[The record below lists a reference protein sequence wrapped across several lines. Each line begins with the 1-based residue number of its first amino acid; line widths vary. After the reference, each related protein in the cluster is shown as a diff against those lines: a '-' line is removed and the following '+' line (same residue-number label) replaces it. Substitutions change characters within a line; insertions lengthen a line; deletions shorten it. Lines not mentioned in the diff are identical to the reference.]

1 MVAPTTRRRNSL
13 HTFPVRH
20 NHSSPMREGLAR
32 TTNTNTT
39 TGLSRRPVSSA
50 AATHTR
56 LSPGRF
62 RTTTLSP
69 SPIRSRTYARISA
82 HERNQGRVAT
92 ANTRTTPTK
101 LIAPRSRSN
110 TRSCGRSVRDGPPVG
125 DQYGDPVCDYDSNVT
140 ILYELL
146 ESSSWEKARGRCR
159 SHPAEVRTW
168 IVRKDN
174 HKVRWKLLPLHAS
187 IIFQSPNFL
196 VSALLDKFPAAI
208 SRTDDQGMLPLHLA
222 FRHRQE
228 DEDLLEL
235 LLAKYPGAAMI
246 RDHRDRLPLE
256 HGRDSKFSC
265 KLMRKYTVAIVEG
278 SRSMAGIA
286 DTSGGGSGGDSNTAQ
301 TSSLTASISGSE
313 RVRLEAEYES
323 QLRALR
329 VEYDREI
336 HAMRQ
341 SHEEQAE
348 MLRQKM
354 NESAAEEK
362 QIMVNQHNKE
372 MNELRNLLINQDK
385 ERVEIVNLRK
395 EVEKMRAEMG
405 KEKLYAERITTEF
418 GRVQASNKDL
428 KTTLA
433 QIKDEQYQIGE
444 LATRQQQEL
453 ENARNMR
460 NKLVHSLLRQE
471 DNDDANEQLRGTKM
485 IEMAEIVRERI
496 EKIMEG
502 LSSPRGE
509 GDESLS
515 REENLSLIEMDRRQ
529 DDMDEIEAVLREE
542 SPKLFSEDPKE
553 ERNAAFRANAPDF
566 YTDDQKMDRDA
577 EFHIEC
583 TQKVGNLNDDNFDK
597 VHNLGDEISAMTENS
612 NY

>member
-1 MVAPTTRRRNSL
+1 
-13 HTFPVRH
+13 
-20 NHSSPMREGLAR
+20 
-32 TTNTNTT
+32 
-39 TGLSRRPVSSA
+39 
-50 AATHTR
+50 
-56 LSPGRF
+56 
-62 RTTTLSP
+62 
-69 SPIRSRTYARISA
+69 
-82 HERNQGRVAT
+82 
-92 ANTRTTPTK
+92 
-101 LIAPRSRSN
+101 
-110 TRSCGRSVRDGPPVG
+110 
-125 DQYGDPVCDYDSNVT
+125 
-140 ILYELL
+140 
-146 ESSSWEKARGRCR
+146 
-159 SHPAEVRTW
+159 
-168 IVRKDN
+168 
-174 HKVRWKLLPLHAS
+174 
-187 IIFQSPNFL
+187 
-196 VSALLDKFPAAI
+196 
-208 SRTDDQGMLPLHLA
+208 
-222 FRHRQE
+222 
-228 DEDLLEL
+228 
-235 LLAKYPGAAMI
+235 
-246 RDHRDRLPLE
+246 
-256 HGRDSKFSC
+256 
-265 KLMRKYTVAIVEG
+265 
-278 SRSMAGIA
+278 
-286 DTSGGGSGGDSNTAQ
+286 
-301 TSSLTASISGSE
+301 
-313 RVRLEAEYES
+313 
-323 QLRALR
+323 
-329 VEYDREI
+329 
-336 HAMRQ
+336 
-341 SHEEQAE
+341 
-348 MLRQKM
+348 
-354 NESAAEEK
+354 
-362 QIMVNQHNKE
+362 MVNQHNKE

-515 REENLSLIEMDRRQ
+515 REENLSLIEMDRQQ
-529 DDMDEIEAVLREE
+529 DDMDEIEALLREE